1 AIVTDVGRGMRW
13 TLLVRKTSA
22 PRKRTAK
29 SCGPDIP
36 TLISSGRQCLRIAAC
51 DGGNKARLTEEITKE
66 TVKTIARGMPGDT
79 GVTVVTMLVCF
90 FISHT
95 RLRAQRAPGIPCALC
110 FQRERSC
117 TTRARWRR
125 EAVGVCPSSFRDDAA
140 AARPGMR
147 DDWLFDILSEA
158 GGRYIGGGNSFI
170 SAAKCSFQNAAR

>member
-1 AIVTDVGRGMRW
+1 MRW

-90 FISHT
+90 FIFAHK
-95 RLRAQRAPGIPCALC
+95 
-110 FQRERSC
+110 
-117 TTRARWRR
+117 
-125 EAVGVCPSSFRDDAA
+125 AVGATS
-140 AARPGMR
+140 ARHSLRP
-147 DDWLFDILSEA
+147 LLSE
-158 GGRYIGGGNSFI
+158 
-170 SAAKCSFQNAAR
+170 